1 MILIDTCGWIE
12 WLTAGPLCL
21 QFEPY
26 FSRIESVIVPTSVQ
40 FELYKW
46 TARKRSV
53 QTALEVIAVTE
64 QGKVVPLSTA
74 IALSAADLSAEY
86 SLSFAD
92 AVICATARFHN
103 ALLISS
109 DAHFEGLP
117 DVKFFS
123 KKTLN

>member
-1 MILIDTCGWIE
+1 VDSPE
-12 WLTAGPLCL
+12 AERAG
-21 QFEPY
+21 
-26 FSRIESVIVPTSVQ
+26 R
-40 FELYKW
+40 
-46 TARKRSV
+46 AGGRRRG
-53 QTALEVIAVTE
+53 

-74 IALSAADLSAEY
+74 IALSAADFSAEY

-92 AVICATARFHN
+92 SVIYATARFHN

-123 KKTLN
+123 KKN

>member
-1 MILIDTCGWIE
+1 MADRR
-12 WLTAGPLCL
+12 AAL

-53 QTALEVIAVTE
+53 QAALEVAAVTE

-74 IALSAADLSAEY
+74 IALSAADFSAEY

-92 AVICATARFHN
+92 SVIYATARFHN

-123 KKTLN
+123 KKLLN

>member
-12 WLTAGPLCL
+12 WLTDGPLCA

-26 FSRIESVIVPTSVQ
+26 FNRIESVIVPTSVQ

-46 TARKRSV
+46 TARRCNL
-53 QTALEVIAVTE
+53 QTALEVAAVTE
-64 QGKVVPLSTA
+64 QGSVAPLSTA
-74 IALSAADLSAEY
+74 IALSAADFSAEH

-92 AVICATARFHN
+92 SIIYATARFHN
-103 ALLISS
+103 ALLITS

-117 DVKFFS
+117 GVKFFR
-123 KKTLN
+123 KQQG